1 MPVEGGDCD
10 SQYSMECF
18 FHDNK
23 KPRSVSLIYYSLQ
36 ISVPPSDLGK
46 LFNPAFEVLVE
57 LQQLTFV
64 EFDGSTIN
72 L

>member
-36 ISVPPSDLGK
+36 ISVPPPI
-46 LFNPAFEVLVE
+46 FYFEVLVE

-64 EFDGSTIN
+64 QFDGSTIN

>member
-36 ISVPPSDLGK
+36 ISVPPPDLGK
-46 LFNPAFEVLVE
+46 IFYFEVLVE